1 MISFWHRATRLRSI
15 AAAAVCLGAAMLPQ
29 AASATGTDTV
39 RSFYG
44 VLMNVMRNGPQLGQQ
59 GRYAQIAPAVQQ
71 DFDVPFMTRLAVGP
85 DWNTLTPDQQ
95 QQVVS
100 AFTRYIAAVYAE
112 RFDSYAGEQLQVVGE
127 WAGPAGPV
135 VQTRIVKSTGE
146 PVSISYLI
154 VNNRV
159 GDVYL
164 NGTISELAT
173 RRSEFSS
180 ILRSQ
185 GVAGLI
191 QALNNKAYTLVPS
204 RS

>member
-1 MISFWHRATRLRSI
+1 MNTFTQRATRLPMI
-15 AAAAVCLGAAMLPQ
+15 AAALCFGLALLPQ
-29 AASATGTDTV
+29 VAAAAGADTV

-44 VLMNVMRNGPQLGQQ
+44 VLLNVMRNGPALGQQ

-71 DFDVPFMTRLAVGP
+71 DFNVPFMTRLAVGP

-100 AFTRYIAAVYAE
+100 AFTRFIAAVYAE
-112 RFDSYAGEQLQVVGE
+112 RFDNYSGEQLQVLGE
-127 WAGPAGPV
+127 EASAAGTIV
-135 VQTRIVKSTGE
+135 RSRIVKSDGE
-146 PVSISYLI
+146 PVSLGYLI
-154 VNNRV
+154 VGNQI

-191 QALNNKAYTLVPS
+191 AALNNKASTLVPS